1 MYMFYNKVL
10 RLFQAT
16 SQQKSPVIS
25 SLSADPQNM
34 FTTTLHAINSG
45 IIKLSRIQPATV
57 VYRGMHGMKLPKAL
71 LEPNSHCVRGG
82 IEFGFMSTTMDMH
95 TALMYAGAKKAGTS
109 SLFMMRMGLVDRGAQ
124 LDWLSQYPEEAEI
137 LFAPLTAME
146 IVGDAKTDD
155 AGVTRYDVRLNC
167 NLRAVTIDELLTV
180 RRSQL
185 IEMRTMFAREMDL
198 SGELP
203 KAKIRAYRRV
213 TEDIKEKSSEE
224 VEKYNNTEVFLAL
237 IEESMRDAN
246 MLKTDNAYRAERM
259 QRQQEAL
266 RYENEHTILSGK
278 NKALELE
285 VKEMRLVVGDYDRLQ
300 ERLAQHYRTKVTPTP
315 PVLRTRGA

>member
-1 MYMFYNKVL
+1 ML
-10 RLFQAT
+10 
-16 SQQKSPVIS
+16 
-25 SLSADPQNM
+25 
-34 FTTTLHAINSG
+34 
-45 IIKLSRIQPATV
+45 
-57 VYRGMHGMKLPKAL
+57 
-71 LEPNSHCVRGG
+71 C
-82 IEFGFMSTTMDMH
+82 
-95 TALMYAGAKKAGTS
+95 
-109 SLFMMRMGLVDRGAQ
+109 AQ